1 MIFFALAV
9 RQEEKGEV
17 EEASNGGGGGDVGG
31 WRQQEAV
38 LVERLTDLRQDEPQ
52 RRTLGVG
59 PGEGRIGGRR

>member
-1 MIFFALAV
+1 MVIFFALAV

-17 EEASNGGGGGDVGG
+17 EEVSNGGGGGDVGG
-31 WRQQEAV
+31 WRQEAV